1 MNLRL
6 NMKTQR
12 TLKVNQQLINVINYR
27 NADFINLTDMTS
39 GFKAGSNLIGKWIS
53 NKNTLEYLSIWESLK
68 KPQFNYTEFGVINQD
83 AGSNRFIMSVG
94 QWINKTNAA
103 GLIVKGGRSGG
114 TFAHKDIAFHF
125 AMWLSPEFQIYLIS
139 EFQRLKDEESKL
151 INQEWNIQNILTKI
165 NYRIQT
171 DAIKETL
178 IPNELTKEQI
188 KAIYAS
194 EADLINVALFGMT
207 HQQWK
212 KRYPLKR
219 GSLRNYA
226 TLTELIVLSNLESI
240 NAMLIRQEL
249 TQQVRLQQ
257 LNKVAISQIR
267 SLLKS
272 RSLESIN
279 KLQNP

>member
-12 TLKVNQQLINVINYR
+12 TLKVNQQIINVINYR

-68 KPQFNYTEFGVINQD
+68 NPQFNYTEFGVINQD

-226 TLTELIVLSNLESI
+226 TLTELIVLSNL
-240 NAMLIRQEL
+240 
-249 TQQVRLQQ
+249 
-257 LNKVAISQIR
+257 
-267 SLLKS
+267 
-272 RSLESIN
+272 
-279 KLQNP
+279 

>member
-1 MNLRL
+1 
-6 NMKTQR
+6 MKTQR
-12 TLKVNQQLINVINYR
+12 TLKVNQQIINVINYR

-68 KPQFNYTEFGVINQD
+68 NPQFNYTEFGVINQD

-103 GLIVKGGRSGG
+103 GLIVKGGRAGG

-207 HQQWK
+207 HQHWK
-212 KRYPLKR
+212 KRSPLKR
-219 GSLRNYA
+219 GSMRNYA
-226 TLTELIVLSNLESI
+226 TLIELIVLSNLESI

>member
-12 TLKVNQQLINVINYR
+12 TLKVNQQIINVINYR

-68 KPQFNYTEFGVINQD
+68 NPQFNYTEFGVINQD

-103 GLIVKGGRSGG
+103 GLIVKGGRAGG

-226 TLTELIVLSNLESI
+226 TLIELIVLSNLESI

-279 KLQNP
+279 KLLNP

>member
-12 TLKVNQQLINVINYR
+12 TLKVNQQIINVINYR

-68 KPQFNYTEFGVINQD
+68 NPQFNYTEFGVINQD

-103 GLIVKGGRSGG
+103 GLIVKGGRAGG

-219 GSLRNYA
+219 GSMRNYA
-226 TLTELIVLSNLESI
+226 TLIELIVLSNLESI